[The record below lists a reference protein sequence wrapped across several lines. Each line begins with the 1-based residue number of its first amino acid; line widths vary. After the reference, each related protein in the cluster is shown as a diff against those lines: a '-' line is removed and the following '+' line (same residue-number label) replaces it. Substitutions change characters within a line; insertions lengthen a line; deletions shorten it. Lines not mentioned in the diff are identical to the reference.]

1 MAGTYPEA
9 AAIAS
14 PARRP
19 WRPRLPGLHGLL
31 APGPPVSATSPTWGD
46 VQL

>member
-1 MAGTYPEA
+1 MTGTYPEA

-19 WRPRLPGLHGLL
+19 WRPRLPGLHELVSSRPPAS
-31 APGPPVSATSPTWGD
+31 APPRRRSCAT
-46 VQL
+46 